1 MKNNREKMEVGDN
14 VPLGRK
20 KEAGKA
26 GKKVKNESKNC
37 LPVDEGKEPSEG
49 AEREE
54 EREVNRGC

>member
-1 MKNNREKMEVGDN
+1 MEVGDN